1 MKRKRRGG
9 KEKRE
14 AERRVRLGFWGD
26 WKDDG
31 LFAFFILKFYLK
43 KNNVRMKR
51 VLNN

>member
-1 MKRKRRGG
+1 MKRERRGG

-43 KNNVRMKR
+43 KKM
-51 VLNN
+51 